1 MLGYIIRYFLTR
13 ILFKAF
19 EDYTK
24 QRKNNENQ
32 CEQKGMR
39 IRKPHPYSNN
49 PNNASGN
56 SNSIN
61 NPYNASGNSNSI
73 SNPNDGS
80 GNRTYVKNITN
91 VNTAVTR
98 HEEHSDAKHAD
109 ANINLPITR
118 TTEPNNPGSNNPGS
132 ER

>member
-49 PNNASGN
+49 PNNASD
-56 SNSIN
+56 
-61 NPYNASGNSNSI
+61 NSNSI
-73 SNPNDGS
+73 SNPNNAS

-91 VNTAVTR
+91 VNTTVTR
-98 HEEHSDAKHAD
+98 HKKHAD
-109 ANINLPITR
+109 AKHSDANINSPITR
-118 TTEPNNPGSNNPGS
+118 ITEPNNPRSNNPGS
-132 ER
+132 GR